1 MQEAVEDKQYFVSF
15 GRCIICGMRLY
26 SSNAP
31 RCDWCEDVRLHQIVD
46 SLLERLNQYLEEHE
60 PSNPRVD
67 SALAF
72 VADIG
77 QLSTKHPYFSS
88 LRKILTLLMERG
100 VVDGEFDAQKIWGP
114 NLLMDARKLLP
125 LFSRTG
131 LCTFR
136 VDTKSSKITIEMKGK
151 SIMKRAHSWL
161 QTEPGRNETASFLM
175 GYTFLQAIQET
186 MQALDKEGKLPLNE
200 GVARIYPTEYSDKG
214 EAVGLRLP
222 KGITS
227 VLAFLLGS
235 WARGW
240 NEFDEFTLH
249 TFLRNR
255 GVGGR
260 EYDAALALLSQ
271 TVPGI
276 SHGIVDYEV
285 YTQGGTP
292 VKRFKYSES
301 VRRLRDELR
310 SRERPRS

>member
-1 MQEAVEDKQYFVSF
+1 MQEAVEDKRYFVSF
-15 GRCIICGMRLY
+15 NRCVICGMRLY
-26 SSNAP
+26 SPDVP
-31 RCDWCEDVRLHQIVD
+31 RCEWCGEPKLHSILH
-46 SLLERLNQYLEEHE
+46 SLLDHLADYLAEHE
-60 PSNPRVD
+60 PPNPRVEPAM
-67 SALAF
+67 AL

-88 LRKILTLLMERG
+88 LKKVLTLLMERG
-100 VVDGEFDAQKIWGP
+100 VIDGEVEAEKIWGP

-125 LFSRTG
+125 LFEKTG
-131 LCTFR
+131 LCTFHVSDTTGQIR
-136 VDTKSSKITIEMKGK
+136 VGWKGK

-175 GYTFLQAIQET
+175 GYTLVQAIEET
-186 MQALDKEGKLPLNE
+186 MEALDSEGKLELNE

-222 KGITS
+222 KGITA
-227 VLAFLLGS
+227 VLAFLIGS

-271 TVPGI
+271 TVPGV
-276 SHGIVDYEV
+276 SHAIVDYV
-285 YTQGGTP
+285 LYSQGGTP

-301 VRRLRDELR
+301 VRNLRDNLR
-310 SRERPRS
+310 SRERERA